1 MTEWPTP
8 PAIARWL
15 LQHALPAD
23 VRESVAG
30 DVDEVFQRDC
40 RIDGLSVA
48 RRRYWRQT
56 MSFTLHFMVERWR
69 DRRRGGVMR
78 TGLSWLDFKLGF
90 RMLARYPMLTVV
102 GSLAMAVAIAVG
114 AGTFEVIMRVT
125 NPSLP
130 LPNGDRLVGLNYWD
144 RTEPGV
150 RAPSAYDALTWQ
162 EGLRK
167 VEDIGAFRLVQR
179 NLIVG
184 DQVGEPVDAA
194 EISAA
199 AFRVTGVPPL
209 MGRALV
215 DADESPQSPA
225 VVVLG
230 HRLWTM
236 RFGADPAVIGRVV
249 RLGATQAT
257 VVGVMPEGFA
267 FPVRQ
272 NLWTPL
278 RLRDLPQEPGR
289 APVRVF
295 GRLATGVELPE
306 AQAELTTFGS
316 RIAERSPEAYEHLRP
331 QVLPYAESFIEMPQ
345 DFLVRAGVHS
355 INVFGA
361 LFLVV
366 VCGNIALL
374 MFARAATRER
384 EILVRRAL
392 GAARSRIV
400 TQLFTEAFVLAAIAA
415 GLGLTATDFALKWIL
430 AALSTEADGWPFWL
444 EGGVSATTVTYSA
457 LLTLLAAA
465 VAGAG
470 PALKI
475 TSRKLEAGLRQSSAG
490 AGGIRMGGIWTGVIV
505 VQIAAT
511 VLFAAVA
518 YVVQRQAAG
527 IASARA
533 AFPAE
538 EYLAAR
544 LEMDRDGSTEED
556 ESFRRRYEATA
567 RALEQRVAAQ
577 PGVAGVTLADELP
590 MMASRGAAIE
600 LDHVG
605 AAASMTDRELF
616 VSTAAVEPDFFDV
629 FQTPVVA
636 GRALTP
642 RDTAIGAGTVVVNQ
656 LFVDKILAGRNA
668 VGRRIRYKVEDAR
681 AGDASGTDASAEPGP
696 WFEIVGV
703 VRDLVPDP
711 ALPLNLDNPGKTV
724 VYHAL
729 GSSRT
734 PSSSLY
740 LAAHVRS
747 GDPTS
752 VLPTLRRIAAEI
764 HPGLRLSE
772 IQRLDQGTSGDM
784 FAWNGLAN
792 FILLLSAIAL
802 MLSLAGIYAITSFTV
817 SRRTREIAVRVAL
830 GAPISSVVAN
840 VFRGPFVQVA
850 IGVALGC
857 VMMGALV
864 ALFLRNADV
873 GVGVVTRHVA
883 LLTAYGVAMMGV
895 CALAC
900 IGPLLRV
907 FRVQP
912 TEVLRDEG

>member
-1 MTEWPTP
+1 MTNSSTA
-8 PAIARWL
+8 PAAARWL
-15 LQHALPAD
+15 LERALPSD

-30 DVDEVFQRDC
+30 DLDEVFQRDC
-40 RIDGLSVA
+40 RTYGLKSA

-56 MSFTLHFMVERWR
+56 ISFTLHFVAERWHE
-69 DRRRGGVMR
+69 RRRGGLMR
-78 TGLSWLDFKLGF
+78 MGLSWLDFKLGF
-90 RMLARYPMLTVV
+90 RMLSRYPMLTVV

-114 AGTFEVIMRVT
+114 AGTFEVIKRVT

-130 LPNGDRLVGLNYWD
+130 LPNGDRIVGLNYWD

-150 RAPSAYDALTWQ
+150 RAPSSYDALTWR
-162 EGLRK
+162 EGLQN

-179 NLIVG
+179 NLIVDG
-184 DQVGEPVDAA
+184 QVGEPVDAA

-209 MGRALV
+209 MGRVLV
-215 DADESPQSPA
+215 DADESPGSPA

-230 HRLWTM
+230 NRLWKM

-249 RLGATQAT
+249 RLGATRAT
-257 VVGVMPEGFA
+257 VVGIMPEGFA

-272 NLWTPL
+272 SLWTPL
-278 RLRDLPQEPGR
+278 GVSEFAQEPGR
-289 APVRVF
+289 GRPLRVF
-295 GRLATGVELPE
+295 GRLATGVELQE

-316 RIAERSPEAYEHLRP
+316 RVAERFPKEYEHLQP

-355 INVFGA
+355 INAFGA

-366 VCGNIALL
+366 ISGNVALL

-400 TQLFTEAFVLAAIAA
+400 MQLFTEALVLAAIAA
-415 GLGLTATDFALKWIL
+415 VLGLTATDFALRWTL
-430 AALSTEADGWPFWL
+430 ASLSTEAEGWPFWL

-457 LLTLLAAA
+457 LLTLLAAV
-465 VAGAG
+465 VAGVG

-475 TSRKLEAGLRQSSAG
+475 TRRKLEAGLRQSSAG

-505 VQIAAT
+505 VQIATT
-511 VLFAAVA
+511 VLFTAVA

-527 IASARA
+527 IASAKA
-533 AFPAE
+533 SFPAE
-538 EYLAAR
+538 EYLAMR
-544 LEMDRDGSTEED
+544 LELDRDGPTEED
-556 ESFRRRYEATA
+556 ESFRRRHEATA
-567 RALEQRVAAQ
+567 RELEQTLASE
-577 PGVAGVTLADELP
+577 PSVAGVTLAEQLP
-590 MMASRGAAIE
+590 LMPTRGAAIE
-600 LDHVG
+600 LDELAG
-605 AAASMTDRELF
+605 AGPGEAVTGRELF
-616 VSTAAVEPDFFDV
+616 VSAAAVDPDFFDV
-629 FQTPVVA
+629 FQTPVIA
-636 GRALTP
+636 GRGFAP
-642 RDTAIGAGTVVVNQ
+642 RDAAIGANTVVVNQ
-656 LFVDKILAGRNA
+656 LFVDNILAGRNA
-668 VGRRIRYKVEDAR
+668 VGRRIRYKVDDSQAV
-681 AGDASGTDASAEPGP
+681 GGSSEPGP

-703 VRDLVPDP
+703 VRDLVLDP

-724 VYHAL
+724 VYHTL
-729 GSSRT
+729 GSNRT
-734 PSSSLY
+734 QSSPLY
-740 LAAHVRS
+740 LATHVRR

-764 HPGLRLSE
+764 SPELRLSE
-772 IQRLDQGTSGDM
+772 VQRLDQGTSTDTR
-784 FAWNGLAN
+784 AWNGLAN

-802 MLSLAGIYAITSFTV
+802 VLSLAGIYAITSFTV

-830 GAPISSVVAN
+830 GAQVSNIVAN
-840 VFRGPFVQVA
+840 VFRGPFFQVA
-850 IGVALGC
+850 LGVGVGC
-857 VMMGALV
+857 VMMGALA
-864 ALFLRNADV
+864 ALSMRDSDV
-873 GVGVVTRHVA
+873 GVGTVTRHAA
-883 LLTAYGVAMMGV
+883 LLLGYGTIMMGV

-907 FRVQP
+907 FRVEP
-912 TEVLRDEG
+912 TDVLRDDG

>member
-1 MTEWPTP
+1 M
-8 PAIARWL
+8 
-15 LQHALPAD
+15 
-23 VRESVAG
+23 
-30 DVDEVFQRDC
+30 
-40 RIDGLSVA
+40 
-48 RRRYWRQT
+48 
-56 MSFTLHFMVERWR
+56 
-69 DRRRGGVMR
+69 
-78 TGLSWLDFKLGF
+78 GLSWLDFKLGF
-90 RMLARYPMLTVV
+90 RMLSRYPMLTVV

-114 AGTFEVIMRVT
+114 AGTFEVIKRVT

-130 LPNGDRLVGLNYWD
+130 LPNGDRIVGLNYWD

-150 RAPSAYDALTWQ
+150 RAPFSYDALTWR
-162 EGLRK
+162 EGLRN

-179 NLIVG
+179 NLIVDG
-184 DQVGEPVDAA
+184 QVGEPVDAA

-209 MGRALV
+209 MGRVLV
-215 DADESPQSPA
+215 DADESPGSPA

-230 HRLWTM
+230 NRLWKM

-257 VVGVMPEGFA
+257 VVGIMPEGFA

-272 NLWTPL
+272 SLWTPL
-278 RLRDLPQEPGR
+278 GVSEFAQEPGR
-289 APVRVF
+289 GQPLRVF
-295 GRLATGVELPE
+295 GRLATGVELQE

-316 RIAERSPEAYEHLRP
+316 RVAERFPKEYEHLQP

-355 INVFGA
+355 INAFGA

-366 VCGNIALL
+366 ICGNVALL
-374 MFARAATRER
+374 MFARAATREQ

-400 TQLFTEAFVLAAIAA
+400 MQLFTEALVLAAIAA
-415 GLGLTATDFALKWIL
+415 VLGLTATDFALRWTL
-430 AALSTEADGWPFWL
+430 AALSTEAEGWPFWL

-457 LLTLLAAA
+457 LLTLLAAV
-465 VAGAG
+465 VAGVG

-475 TSRKLEAGLRQSSAG
+475 TRRKLEAGLRQSSAG

-505 VQIAAT
+505 VQIATT
-511 VLFAAVA
+511 VLFTAVA

-527 IASARA
+527 IASAKA
-533 AFPAE
+533 SFPAE
-538 EYLAAR
+538 EYLAMR
-544 LEMDRDGSTEED
+544 LELDRDGPTEED

-567 RALEQRVAAQ
+567 RELEQTLASE
-577 PGVAGVTLADELP
+577 PIIAGVTLAEQLP
-590 MMASRGAAIE
+590 LMPTRGAAIE
-600 LDHVG
+600 LDELARAGPSESVTG
-605 AAASMTDRELF
+605 RELF
-616 VSTAAVEPDFFDV
+616 VSAAAVDPDFFDV
-629 FQTPVVA
+629 FQTPVIA
-636 GRALTP
+636 GRGFAP
-642 RDTAIGAGTVVVNQ
+642 RDAAIGANTVVVNQ
-656 LFVDKILAGRNA
+656 LFVDNILAGRNA
-668 VGRRIRYKVEDAR
+668 VGRRIRYKVDDSQAV
-681 AGDASGTDASAEPGP
+681 GGSSEPGP

-711 ALPLNLDNPGKTV
+711 ALPLSLDNPGKTV
-724 VYHAL
+724 VYHTL
-729 GSSRT
+729 GSNRT
-734 PSSSLY
+734 QSSPLY
-740 LAAHVRS
+740 LATHVRS

-764 HPGLRLSE
+764 SPELRLSE
-772 IQRLDQGTSGDM
+772 VQRLDQGTSTDTR
-784 FAWNGLAN
+784 AWNGLTN

-802 MLSLAGIYAITSFTV
+802 VLSLAGIYAITSFTV

-830 GAPISSVVAN
+830 GAQVSNIVAN
-840 VFRGPFVQVA
+840 VFRGPFFQVA
-850 IGVALGC
+850 LGVGVGC

-864 ALFLRNADV
+864 ALSMRDSDV
-873 GVGVVTRHVA
+873 GVGTVTRHAA
-883 LLTAYGVAMMGV
+883 LLLGYGTIMMGV

-907 FRVQP
+907 FRVEP
-912 TEVLRDEG
+912 TDVLRDDG